1 MGFLGL
7 VVVFFLGFGVGCG
20 FGSEVRCRSCWGWLL
35 LLSCLLS
42 LGGGMVDAG
51 CKGLEEMDE
60 DEEVDEVEEVLEEVE
75 VER

>member
-1 MGFLGL
+1 M
-7 VVVFFLGFGVGCG
+7 
-20 FGSEVRCRSCWGWLL
+20 L

-60 DEEVDEVEEVLEEVE
+60 DEEVDEVEGVACWL
-75 VER
+75 